1 MLIEKQENGWSFTD
15 ETHLGLWHLA
25 YTDDKVI
32 AMFKQSDLST
42 STSVNLFVG
51 SKEECEQ
58 HILDNNLI
66 PEFMPVTEQYQNI
79 DGYYDVQTEYDV
91 SDEDDSSY
99 VHT

>member
-1 MLIEKQENGWSFTD
+1 MLIEKHENGWSFTD
-15 ETHLGLWHLA
+15 ESHLGLWHLA

-58 HILDNNLI
+58 HILDNNLA
-66 PEFMPVTEQYQNI
+66 PEFMPEYDEYYVDEIPPLDDNI
-79 DGYYDVQTEYDV
+79 QTE
-91 SDEDDSSY
+91 EDGDNI
-99 VHT
+99 

>member
-15 ETHLGLWHLA
+15 ETHSGKWRLA
-25 YTDDKVI
+25 YTDDNVI
-32 AMFKQSDLST
+32 ALFLQSDQSV

-66 PEFMPVTEQYQNI
+66 PEIMPVTEEYQYVDAQRI
-79 DGYYDVQTEYDV
+79 DDDIQLDYEV
-91 SDEDDSSY
+91 SHEDAY
-99 VHT
+99 IF